1 MKTDVGKG
9 LSFVTKPRMCS
20 PAGLDPLLGSGL
32 LIPVLGRPC
41 SCNLA
46 AFNKQVS
53 SAHLD
58 PGDRG
63 DPRQVTLPAQP
74 VADLCVHPIIL
85 IEVAELIVSFSGK
98 LRPGG

>member
-1 MKTDVGKG
+1 MKTDVGMG

-41 SCNLA
+41 SYNLA

-58 PGDRG
+58 LGDRG
-63 DPRQVTLPAQP
+63 DPGRWHCLHSLWQT
-74 VADLCVHPIIL
+74 CVFIQL
-85 IEVAELIVSFSGK
+85 F
-98 LRPGG
+98 